1 MALKLRL
8 VRDGKTVFEIPL
20 SPMDWPKKRLK
31 NECKAFENDFQRF
44 SKMFHALSNRTRLRM
59 MSRVVEEE
67 DRTVRFA
74 EFTRDLDLN
83 PKIVWENSKKLRD
96 GGFLK
101 KTGRGRYTCSEFGQ
115 AAFITMSLALRHL
128 IETIERIDKKFK
140 GGEKNGR

>member
-8 VRDGKTVFEIPL
+8 VRDGKTIFEIPL
-20 SPMDWPKKRLK
+20 SPMDWPKKKLK
-31 NECKAFENDFQRF
+31 KECMAFEKDFQRF

-59 MSRVVEEE
+59 MGRVVAEK

-83 PKIVWENSKKLRD
+83 PKIVWENSRKLRE

-101 KTGRGRYTCSEFGQ
+101 KTGRGKYTCSEFGQ
-115 AAFITMSLALRHL
+115 TAFITMSLALRHL
-128 IETIERIDKKFK
+128 IETIEKIDKKFK
-140 GGEKNGR
+140 GGEKIDR